1 MDVFLEKCRKFF
13 TDVFEKIG
21 MFFKKIVKKLN
32 DFRIFLCSEIK
43 KFFEKIKLKKE
54 EFLKNRAIKR
64 DEKKAAKQAKKE
76 EKLKTKQE
84 KEQRRQEEAAQRDI
98 YLKNA
103 SLRIF
108 RGFLNI
114 FDVIFEVIFSCGLF
128 FCIRPELL
136 NFKNKQSY
144 FEQFDFDSA
153 KLIFLG
159 KIMPE
164 AEEISNLSIF
174 IIISIFAAYLIY
186 KIAFSLVTANGIN
199 KLVSILLTVITLI
212 SVFLVKDKFLIFLI
226 LYVLLF
232 ATFQFSCGF
241 DFKVCRTKFLIFIC
255 SAFVFYVAILLSF
268 DEYFRRF
275 ALLLI
280 SEMKLPIKWF

>member
-114 FDVIFEVIFSCGLF
+114 FDVIFEVVFACGLI
-128 FCIRPELL
+128 FCLRPELL
-136 NFKNKQSY
+136 DFRNENSY
-144 FEQFDFDSA
+144 FGQIDFYSL
-153 KLIFLG
+153 KLILFGNFL
-159 KIMPE
+159 PE
-164 AEEISNLSIF
+164 STESSNFIIF
-174 IIISIFAAYLIY
+174 ICLAFVAYIAVLCIFDG
-186 KIAFSLVTANGIN
+186 AFRNF
-199 KLVSILLTVITLI
+199 SILLL
-212 SVFLVKDKFLIFLI
+212 K
-226 LYVLLF
+226 
-232 ATFQFSCGF
+232 
-241 DFKVCRTKFLIFIC
+241 
-255 SAFVFYVAILLSF
+255 
-268 DEYFRRF
+268 
-275 ALLLI
+275 
-280 SEMKLPIKWF
+280 EMILPIKWF

>member
-21 MFFKKIVKKLN
+21 IFFKKIVKKLN

-114 FDVIFEVIFSCGLF
+114 FDVIFEVVFACGLI
-128 FCIRPELL
+128 FCLRPELL
-136 NFKNKQSY
+136 DLKNKNLYVGQI
-144 FEQFDFDSA
+144 DFYSLE
-153 KLIFLG
+153 LILLG
-159 KIMPE
+159 RILPTSTE
-164 AEEISNLSIF
+164 SSNF
-174 IIISIFAAYLIY
+174 IIFTIVCIFAAYLLY
-186 KIAFSLVTANGIN
+186 KIIFSLATANGVN
-199 KLVSILLTVITLI
+199 KLISILLTVITLI
-212 SVFLVKDKFLIFLI
+212 SVTLVKDKLLIFLV

-241 DFKVCRTKFLIFIC
+241 DFKVVRIKFIIFIC
-255 SAFVFYVAILLSF
+255 LAFVAYIAVLCIFDGAFRNFSILL
-268 DEYFRRF
+268 
-275 ALLLI
+275 LK
-280 SEMKLPIKWF
+280 EMILPIKWF

>member
-13 TDVFEKIG
+13 TDIFEKIG
-21 MFFKKIVKKLN
+21 IFFKKIVEGIN

-43 KFFEKIKLKKE
+43 KFFEKIKLKRG

-114 FDVIFEVIFSCGLF
+114 FDVIFEVVFACGLF
-128 FCIRPELL
+128 FCLRPELL
-136 NFKNKQSY
+136 DLKNKNLY
-144 FEQFDFDSA
+144 VEQIDFYPLE
-153 KLIFLG
+153 LILLG
-159 KIMPE
+159 RILPTSTE
-164 AEEISNLSIF
+164 SSNF
-174 IIISIFAAYLIY
+174 IIFTIVCIFAAYLLY
-186 KIAFSLVTANGIN
+186 KIIFSLATANGVN
-199 KLVSILLTVITLI
+199 KLISILLAVITLI
-212 SVFLVKDKFLIFLI
+212 SVSLIKDKLLIFLV
-226 LYVLLF
+226 LYILLF

-241 DFKVCRTKFLIFIC
+241 DFKVVRIKFISFIC
-255 SAFVFYVAILLSF
+255 LAFVSYIAVLCIFDGAFRKFAILL
-268 DEYFRRF
+268 
-275 ALLLI
+275 LK
-280 SEMKLPIKWF
+280 EMKIPIKWF

>member
-114 FDVIFEVIFSCGLF
+114 FDVIFEVVFACGLI
-128 FCIRPELL
+128 FCLRPELL
-136 NFKNKQSY
+136 DFRNENSY
-144 FEQFDFDSA
+144 FGQIDFYSL
-153 KLIFLG
+153 KLILFGNFL
-159 KIMPE
+159 PE
-164 AEEISNLSIF
+164 STEIPNLTIF
-174 IIISIFAAYLIY
+174 IIVCIFAAYLLY
-186 KIAFSLVTANGIN
+186 KVIFSILTANGVN
-199 KLVSILLTVITLI
+199 KLISILLTVITLI
-212 SVFLVKDKFLIFLI
+212 SVTLVKDKLLIFLV

-241 DFKVCRTKFLIFIC
+241 DFKVVRIKFIIFIC
-255 SAFVFYVAILLSF
+255 LAFVAYIAVLCIFDGAFRNFSILL
-268 DEYFRRF
+268 
-275 ALLLI
+275 LK
-280 SEMKLPIKWF
+280 EMILPIKWF

>member
-114 FDVIFEVIFSCGLF
+114 FDVIFEVVFACGLF
-128 FCIRPELL
+128 FCLRPELL
-136 NFKNKQSY
+136 DLKNKNLY
-144 FEQFDFDSA
+144 VELIDFYSSE
-153 KLIFLG
+153 LILLG
-159 KIMPE
+159 RILPTST
-164 AEEISNLSIF
+164 EIPNLTIF
-174 IIISIFAAYLIY
+174 IIVCIFAAYLLY
-186 KIAFSLVTANGIN
+186 KVIFSILTANGVN
-199 KLVSILLTVITLI
+199 KLISILLTVITLI
-212 SVFLVKDKFLIFLI
+212 SVTLVKDKLLIFLV

-241 DFKVCRTKFLIFIC
+241 DFKVVRIKFISFIYFALVSYIVVLCIFDE
-255 SAFVFYVAILLSF
+255 AFRNFSILL
-268 DEYFRRF
+268 
-275 ALLLI
+275 LK
-280 SEMKLPIKWF
+280 EMILPIKWF